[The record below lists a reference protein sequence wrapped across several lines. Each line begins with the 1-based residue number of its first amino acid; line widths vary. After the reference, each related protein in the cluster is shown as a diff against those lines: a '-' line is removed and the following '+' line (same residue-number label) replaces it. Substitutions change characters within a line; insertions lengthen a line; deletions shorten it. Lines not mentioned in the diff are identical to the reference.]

1 MNGFSAYTNIT
12 THHTVAIKRLIREC

>member
-1 MNGFSAYTNIT
+1 MNGFPDYTNIT